1 MRGPGVQCLHSYSFG
16 EPTGLREQSS
26 DLCQTLRAK
35 IIKFIAFTR
44 YNSMKFMKHSQN
56 FYKFPESTNF
66 ILPMPTLIL
75 LIAFFSLPRT
85 HTWNYRIPIIK
96 IRRIRI
102 ILFIPAKPPSDK
114 SSPHSLPSRNLSPSN
129 IEDQLFWFSSNGTR
143 ICLTLLSFAAAILWR
158 WFVLVRV
165 RVETVATRCFCT
177 CVSYETQLL

>member
-1 MRGPGVQCLHSYSFG
+1 
-16 EPTGLREQSS
+16 
-26 DLCQTLRAK
+26 
-35 IIKFIAFTR
+35 
-44 YNSMKFMKHSQN
+44 MKYMKHSQN

-66 ILPMPTLIL
+66 IPPMPTLIL

-143 ICLTLLSFAAAILWR
+143 ICGTLLSFAAAILWR

-165 RVETVATRCFCT
+165 RVETVATRCFLWNPIALMESRRKINQMSKMESLSSPSHDT
-177 CVSYETQLL
+177 SLQFAI